1 MDYAKIE
8 KKWQKRWEAKN
19 IFEAEPNKQKKYFVT
34 FPYPYVNG
42 APHIGHSYSAFRCDA
57 IARFKR
63 MQGYNVLFPQGFHA
77 TGEPIVGAIERLK
90 KSDEI
95 QKETFKTFGADEKD
109 IQNFIKKGPEFM
121 AKFWMKKWIDV
132 LKKSGYSADWRRT
145 FITTTMTPTYSRFIE
160 WQYNTLKKMG
170 YVVQGTHP
178 VIWCPKC
185 KSPTGDHDRLEG
197 EGESPVDYVILK
209 FQCGDFFLPAAT
221 LRPETIFGVVNM
233 WVNPKIEYVKAKINE
248 ETWLISEQAAE
259 KLKDQ
264 LKDVEIIERI
274 SGESLLGKKCL
285 HPLSNKEIPV
295 LPANFV
301 DPDAGTGIVM
311 SVPSHAPYD
320 WVALKELI
328 DRDELR
334 IYGLNS
340 RDVEP
345 ISLIQTAGFGE
356 HPAIEI
362 CEKIKIET
370 TKQAKELD
378 EATSI
383 VYKKEFH
390 LGVLKENCDEYSGLP
405 VNQCKEKLSR
415 DFIKK
420 GIADVIW
427 DCNKVVCR
435 CTTKCHVKILE
446 NQWFLK
452 FSDSKWKSKARK
464 CVKNM
469 DIYPEEAR
477 VSFLNTIDWL
487 KDKACARKSGLGTK
501 MPWDREWIIETLSDS
516 TIYMAYYTIAKTIN
530 EKKINAKNL
539 TDDVF
544 NFVFLGKGNINKI
557 AKAAKLNRKII
568 MEMKKEFDYF
578 YPVDMRNSGK
588 DNLHNHLIFYIF
600 HHTALWKEKKWPKAI
615 GVNGYVKIEKD
626 KMSKSKGN
634 VLPLADAIKNYG
646 ADMTRINIVS
656 AGEGMYDAEWHV
668 ENIKSLRNRYD
679 FLFDIIKEMDR
690 AKSGKRSTDAYIE
703 NKINECINN
712 TKESYECLNF
722 RSGVQT
728 ALFESTNALR
738 WYLRRVGDI
747 KYANMKTLHES
758 IKKITLMLAPITP
771 HLCEELWS
779 MLGEKGFVS
788 LEKWPKARKIKENY
802 NLSENFI
809 KQIID
814 DAEEIKKIANI
825 SKPKTITLFIA
836 EDWKFG
842 IYKKVFESS
851 KDVNEIIKEIMSS
864 GKYGKATVFFIQ
876 NLYKRKNELKEIL
889 QKDEQF
895 KILEEA
901 KRFIES
907 ETKCAVHLLDADK
920 SENQKAKNSSPQK
933 PGILIE

>member
-1 MDYAKIE
+1 G
-8 KKWQKRWEAKN
+8 RRAKN
-19 IFEAEPNKQKKYFVT
+19 PVTNRELPILPSEFV
-34 FPYPYVNG
+34 
-42 APHIGHSYSAFRCDA
+42 DA
-57 IARFKR
+57 
-63 MQGYNVLFPQGFHA
+63 GNA
-77 TGEPIVGAIERLK
+77 TGV
-90 KSDEI
+90 
-95 QKETFKTFGADEKD
+95 
-109 IQNFIKKGPEFM
+109 
-121 AKFWMKKWIDV
+121 
-132 LKKSGYSADWRRT
+132 
-145 FITTTMTPTYSRFIE
+145 
-160 WQYNTLKKMG
+160 
-170 YVVQGTHP
+170 
-178 VIWCPKC
+178 
-185 KSPTGDHDRLEG
+185 
-197 EGESPVDYVILK
+197 
-209 FQCGDFFLPAAT
+209 
-221 LRPETIFGVVNM
+221 
-233 WVNPKIEYVKAKINE
+233 
-248 ETWLISEQAAE
+248 
-259 KLKDQ
+259 
-264 LKDVEIIERI
+264 
-274 SGESLLGKKCL
+274 
-285 HPLSNKEIPV
+285 
-295 LPANFV
+295 
-301 DPDAGTGIVM
+301 VM
-311 SVPSHAPYD
+311 SVPAHAPYD
-320 WVALKELI
+320 WAALEEFKAKNEEERFGVLKE
-328 DRDELR
+328 EL
-334 IYGLNS
+334 
-340 RDVEP
+340 EP
-345 ISLIQTAGFGE
+345 ISLVITEGFGE
-356 HPAIEI
+356 NPAKEI
-362 CEKIKIET
+362 CEQMKITSTRQI
-370 TKQAKELD
+370 KELD
-378 EATSI
+378 DATSLL
-383 VYKKEFH
+383 YKKEFH
-390 LGVLKENCDEYSGLP
+390 TGILNESCGPYQGMKVSEVKDKI
-405 VNQCKEKLSR
+405 VM
-415 DFIKK
+415 DFIEKE
-420 GIADVIW
+420 ISDPFYDV
-427 DCNKVVCR
+427 NNVVCR